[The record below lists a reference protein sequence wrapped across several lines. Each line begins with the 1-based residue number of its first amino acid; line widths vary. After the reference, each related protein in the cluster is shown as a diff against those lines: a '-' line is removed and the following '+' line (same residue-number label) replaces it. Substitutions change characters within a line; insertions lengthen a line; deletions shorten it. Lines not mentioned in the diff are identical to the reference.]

1 LVELGEDMSQ
11 PDKSKK
17 VVSQIGY
24 DDADVEPFTNNYQ
37 SLYRDLLEENRLLKA
52 ELEKYQDAIKELYGI
67 IPEEDDI
74 YE

>member
-1 LVELGEDMSQ
+1 MSQ

-37 SLYRDLLEENRLLKA
+37 SLYRDLLEENRLLKT
-52 ELEKYQDAIKELYGI
+52 EIERYQEAIKELYNI
-67 IPEEDDI
+67 LTEEDDT

>member
-1 LVELGEDMSQ
+1 MSQ

-24 DDADVEPFTNNYQ
+24 DNADVEPFTNNYQ
-37 SLYRDLLEENRLLKA
+37 ALYRDVLAENRLLK
-52 ELEKYQDAIKELYGI
+52 EKIEAYETAIKELYETL
-67 IPEEDDI
+67 PEEDDT

>member
-1 LVELGEDMSQ
+1 MSQ

-37 SLYRDLLEENRLLKA
+37 SLYRDVLEENRLLKN
-52 ELEKYQDAIKELYGI
+52 EIEKYQEAIKDLYNI
-67 IPEEDDI
+67 LPEEDDT

>member
-1 LVELGEDMSQ
+1 MSQ

>member
-1 LVELGEDMSQ
+1 MSQ
-11 PDKSKK
+11 PDKTKK

-37 SLYRDLLEENRLLKA
+37 SLYRDLLEENRLLKN
-52 ELEKYQDAIKELYGI
+52 EIEKYKEGIKDLYNI
-67 IPEEDDI
+67 LPAEDDT

>member
-1 LVELGEDMSQ
+1 MSQ

-67 IPEEDDI
+67 IPEEDDT

>member
-1 LVELGEDMSQ
+1 MSQ

-37 SLYRDLLEENRLLKA
+37 SLYRDLLEENRLLKT
-52 ELEKYQDAIKELYGI
+52 EIERYQEAIKELYNI
-67 IPEEDDI
+67 LPEEDDT